1 MTRYAFDEARLAL
14 AASWSTGRGDI
25 AVTVAD
31 LTAPSDPGDV
41 LDVARTASQLS
52 EALWR
57 CYTHPASAAGSTE
70 ENTEGWHRQGSREAF
85 ASVVGAMRQP
95 HLPQDGSI
103 IQEYDPVR
111 EHAHRLGRALH
122 AMGDEQLTDR
132 MVADVEA
139 ELAAVE
145 QAERGDLSGRGRQ
158 AVMLT
163 RQDASPVQVAAAD
176 RILHDHLLSSEQL
189 FTDFD
194 PAAAAVAAAHWL
206 WAAAVVAG
214 ERSGLEVTGV
224 VQTAD
229 GIEALPW
236 RTPTI
241 VLELLAEGELP
252 RSAVL
257 GLISDAMMVAEGKI
271 PDLLTLVGLVT
282 EAENEAGEDSD
293 LLENLAGD
301 IRPTPLDPARP
312 ALDLLEDLLIGI
324 RACWLIFV
332 EYSDSSGPGE
342 DDEAADS
349 ILPGEDAIT
358 EEFIAL
364 VRNVA
369 SEEREQ
375 LL

>member
-1 MTRYAFDEARLAL
+1 M
-14 AASWSTGRGDI
+14 
-25 AVTVAD
+25 
-31 LTAPSDPGDV
+31 
-41 LDVARTASQLS
+41 
-52 EALWR
+52 
-57 CYTHPASAAGSTE
+57 GSTE
-70 ENTEGWHRQGSREAF
+70 ENTEGWRRQGSRDAF
-85 ASVVGAMRQP
+85 ASVVSAMRQP

-103 IQEYDPVR
+103 IQEYDPVQ

-122 AMGDEQLTDR
+122 VTGNEQLTDR
-132 MVADVEA
+132 VVTDIEA

-158 AVMLT
+158 AVVLT

-176 RILHDHLLSSEQL
+176 RVLHDHLLSSGQL
-189 FTDFD
+189 FTEFD

-206 WAAAVVAG
+206 WAAAVVAA

-229 GIEALPW
+229 DIEALPW

-257 GLISDAMMVAEGKI
+257 GLIGDAMLVAEGKI
-271 PDLLTLVGLVT
+271 PDLLTLVALVT
-282 EAENEAGEDSD
+282 EAENEAGENAD
-293 LLENLAGD
+293 LLETLAAD

-332 EYSDSSGPGE
+332 EYSDVPGSDG
-342 DDEAADS
+342 DDEAADDVS
-349 ILPGEDAIT
+349 RDEDALT
-358 EEFIAL
+358 EEFISL
-364 VRNVA
+364 VRSAA
-369 SEEREQ
+369 SAEHEQ
-375 LL
+375 LR